1 VKKTVQSLIIH
12 PVLLFIVLALISLQ
26 FSSCNKINVFEKD
39 NTIPQYEWQ
48 YNYIPTFQFA
58 ITDTS
63 SNYFVYMV
71 LRHTDAYRY
80 NNIWLKIGLQQP
92 ADSIHFG
99 QYEFTLADDVKGWH
113 GTGMDDI
120 WEVRELINNG
130 PLEYFTFKKQGI
142 YKFSVAQA
150 MRENPL
156 KNVMDIGI
164 RVEKIKKD

>member
-1 VKKTVQSLIIH
+1 MKNCITII
-12 PVLLFIVLALISLQ
+12 LLFTFCFLL
-26 FSSCNKINVFEKD
+26 FTSCNKLNVFEKD

-48 YNYIPTFQFA
+48 YSYAPTFQFA
-58 ITDTS
+58 ITDTT
-63 SNYFVYMV
+63 SNYYVYMV

-92 ADSIHFG
+92 ADSMRFG
-99 QYEFTLADDVKGWH
+99 QYEFNLADDKNGWH

-130 PLEYFTFKKQGI
+130 PLEYFTFKKQGN

-164 RVEKIKKD
+164 RIEKVKKD